1 MTNQANSK
9 YDKSF
14 DWDPN
19 HCARVTVEFRYV
31 SQLSFVSIQIHQLLV
46 SVISKP
52 ICGSQ
57 NPPVPQF
64 SPDSQAFKILTLVST
79 VDPTHRVF

>member
-9 YDKSF
+9 CDKSF
-14 DWDPN
+14 GWDPN
-19 HCARVTVEFRYV
+19 HCAQVTVEFWYV

-46 SVISKP
+46 SIISKP

-57 NPPVPQF
+57 NHPVPQF
-64 SPDSQAFKILTLVST
+64 SPNSQAFEILTLVST
-79 VDPTHRVF
+79 VNPTRRVF